1 LRLVS
6 SKTTTVAFCATSV
19 VWALAPGVLPGHG
32 ARARA
37 QAVESTNEETSA
49 WVEREARLM
58 GTRLRLRIEAPS
70 RRTGLRASERALE
83 SMRRVESLLST
94 WRSDSE
100 LSRINRSPVGASA
113 PLSPRLGDVLDEVL
127 TWSRKTN
134 GAFEPG
140 SGALV
145 DAWALRADGRVPAD
159 EELEDALAAT
169 GPGAFT
175 LSADGT
181 AATRHHRSAW
191 IDAGGFG
198 KGLAL
203 RAARRALR
211 EAGIENGILDFGGQI
226 LTLGRDRRS
235 PGQPAEDEDGTGWR
249 IPVARPD
256 DRFRPAGTL
265 AVDAASVST
274 SGGSERFVVPDGEL
288 LSHVVDPRTGRPVP
302 PWGSVTVVADDPL
315 VADVVSTAL
324 FVMGPDEGME
334 WARGRT
340 DMGVLFLST
349 GGGGARWNATME
361 PFLTEPLSIDRL
373 GDAHDGTPEVA
384 AEEGL

>member
-1 LRLVS
+1 
-6 SKTTTVAFCATSV
+6 
-19 VWALAPGVLPGHG
+19 
-32 ARARA
+32 
-37 QAVESTNEETSA
+37 
-49 WVEREARLM
+49 M
-58 GTRLRLRIEAPS
+58 GTRLRLRVAARS
-70 RRTGLRASERALE
+70 RQAGLRASERALE
-83 SMRRVESLLST
+83 SMQRVESLLST

-100 LSRINRSPVGASA
+100 LSRINRSPVGVPA

-159 EELEDALAAT
+159 EEVEEALAAT

-203 RAARRALR
+203 RAARCALE

-235 PGQPAEDEDGTGWR
+235 PGQAAGDEDGTGWR
-249 IPVARPD
+249 ISVARPD

-265 AVDAASVST
+265 GVDAASVST
-274 SGGSERFVVPDGEL
+274 SGGSERFVVQEGEL

-302 PWGSVTVVADDPL
+302 PWGTVTVVADDPL
-315 VADVVSTAL
+315 VADVVSTSL

-334 WARGRT
+334 WARDRS
-340 DMGVLFLST
+340 DMAVLFLST
-349 GGGGARWNATME
+349 EGGGARWNAAME
-361 PFLTEPLSIDRL
+361 PFLMDLFSMDRP
-373 GDAHDGTPEVA
+373 GDAEEGTPEVA
-384 AEEGL
+384 AREGP